1 MSWEHTSPLEWE
13 EVCGRGV
20 RALSGFENVVQG
32 DRICGYWGADGTYH
46 ALDENGA
53 STEGASLDSLD
64 DGVDVAVLPDTAV
77 WVASIDPDAPP
88 PPLRRR
94 ALQRR
99 AAQAAEHPAE
109 QSVCGETIA
118 ALGGAV
124 CYAPLETRLRAER
137 GVPTVVRQSTGEPVA
152 RVNGRPVRN
161 MDEVRAALSVP
172 VRHPNGALG
181 SELTTS
187 DGRQLRC

>member
-109 QSVCGETIA
+109 PGHPKAREGVAGRGRAPPAPGRGRRGRGDAAPRRARGEHPA
-118 ALGGAV
+118 RR
-124 CYAPLETRLRAER
+124 EH
-137 GVPTVVRQSTGEPVA
+137 GVPSLHGA
-152 RVNGRPVRN
+152 REGYCVGTMWP
-161 MDEVRAALSVP
+161 RALRGL
-172 VRHPNGALG
+172 RHAR
-181 SELTTS
+181 E
-187 DGRQLRC
+187 